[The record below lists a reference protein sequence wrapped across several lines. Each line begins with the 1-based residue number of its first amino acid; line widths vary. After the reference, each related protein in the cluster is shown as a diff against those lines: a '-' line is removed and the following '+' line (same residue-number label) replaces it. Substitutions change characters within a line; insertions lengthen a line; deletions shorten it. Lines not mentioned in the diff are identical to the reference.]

1 MGLGIPIGILIGI
14 LTGMLSL
21 VVFNVLLSATIL
33 NATALLSLVGY
44 LSGIPTFWFGG
55 PWLTTELLKLMP
67 RDEFIFPYVLSLT
80 VSFILIV
87 GYPFWRWIIKL
98 GQSDEGAGQ

>member
-1 MGLGIPIGILIGI
+1 MGFGIPIGVLIGI

-21 VVFNVLLSATIL
+21 VVFNVLLAATIL
-33 NATALLSLVGY
+33 NANALLSLVGY

-55 PWLTTELLKLMP
+55 PWLATELFKLVP
-67 RDEFIFPYVLSLT
+67 LEEFIFPYVLSLM

-87 GYPFWRWIIKL
+87 GYPFMRWIIKL
-98 GQSDEGAGQ
+98 GQ